1 MTRRD
6 ILERALDEAAA
17 SGPMTFR
24 TYMDLALYHPEGGYY
39 TRPEMRVGTGGDFHT
54 SPTLSPA
61 FGHCVARQ
69 LSQFWELMGKPAE
82 FHLLEIGAGSGQL
95 ADQILEVLARERRWK
110 RLTYHIV
117 EKSPALRE
125 RQRATLQA
133 YGDTVQWAEDLTDL
147 APDGTWQGVVLSN
160 ELFDALPVHR
170 VIGLAPLPPLE
181 GGAGGGELPRFAE
194 IGVMRS
200 EKGYWRQ
207 IGIVPTTP
215 RLAEYLAAEGILLQ
229 EGQQAEINLAAMDM
243 MERLGRWLGR
253 GFVLTIDY
261 GGPADYVY
269 APHRRKGTIRGYYKQ
284 LAIQDPLEHPGE
296 QDLTADVDFT
306 ALMRAAEAVGLRT
319 VGLVPQGT
327 FLKHL
332 GIEALEKEAL
342 RGIKGS
348 LEADFAASD
357 IRKLYDARAMGEGFS
372 VLVQAKELAVTPEAV
387 TGLSGPKRGVRWP
400 WQR

>member
-39 TRPEMRVGTGGDFHT
+39 TRPEMRVGVGGDFHT

-69 LSQFWELMGKPAE
+69 LGQFWELMGKPAE
-82 FHLLEIGAGSGQL
+82 FQLLEIGAGSGQL
-95 ADQILEVLARERRWK
+95 ADQILGGLARDRRWK
-110 RLTYHIV
+110 RLTYQIV

-133 YGDTVQWAEDLTDL
+133 YAGTVRWAEDLPDL
-147 APDGTWQGVVLSN
+147 APDGAWQGVVLSN
-160 ELFDALPVHR
+160 ELFDAFPVHR
-170 VIGLAPLPPLE
+170 VIGLKE
-181 GGAGGGELPRFAE
+181 GFAE
-194 IGVMRS
+194 IGVMRH

-215 RLAEYLAAEGILLQ
+215 RLAEYLAAEGITLQ
-229 EGQQAEINLAAMDM
+229 EGQQAEINLAALDM

-284 LAIQDPLEHPGE
+284 LAIRDPLEHPGE
-296 QDLTADVDFT
+296 QDLTSDVDFT
-306 ALMRAAEAVGLRT
+306 ALMRAAEGVGLRT
-319 VGLVPQGT
+319 VGVVPQGT

-342 RGIKGS
+342 RGVKGS

-357 IRKLYDARAMGEGFS
+357 IRKLYDPRAMGEGFS
-372 VLVQAKELAVTPEAV
+372 VLVQAKGVTVAPEAV
-387 TGLSGPKRGVRWP
+387 LGLTGGQRGMRWP
-400 WQR
+400 WKRP